1 MEESANKEQR
11 KLTLTDK
18 FAREKERKDI
28 SDWKTIYLYR
38 EGTFL
43 RAFNASAWLLATFVY
58 NDEFRKQVGGK
69 QPLQV
74 QHLMSK
80 TNGDYIFAGFPVASI
95 DKYVT
100 MCDKRD
106 ENSDV
111 VVLTMYDIIAPLFQT
126 AEEYEEAY
134 AKYLASLPPA
144 KEKKDKPK
152 QQQKKQPRQLQQRTK
167 PMTLPT
173 HRKCRPTLPR
183 SSTTIRRSKATT
195 ATGGSGTPIPTNT
208 RTLASLR
215 EAEQCTLR
223 SSIVAM
229 HSICKTT
236 AATSKSA

>member
-1 MEESANKEQR
+1 MEESAEKEQR

-43 RAFNASAWLLATFVY
+43 RAFNASAWLLATYVY

-111 VVLTMYDIIAPLFQT
+111 VVLTMCDIIAPLFQT

-152 QQQKKQPRQLQQRTK
+152 QQQSFNSEDDGANI
-167 PMTLPT
+167 MA
-173 HRKCRPTLPR
+173 
-183 SSTTIRRSKATT
+183 S
-195 ATGGSGTPIPTNT
+195 GGLFEI
-208 RTLASLR
+208 LR
-215 EAEQCTLR
+215 
-223 SSIVAM
+223 SIVAYPLEE
-229 HSICKTT
+229 KTPLET
-236 AATSKSA
+236 VDEFRRLKRLALRMF

>member
-134 AKYLASLPPA
+134 AKYVASLPPA
-144 KEKKDKPK
+144 KDKKDKPK
-152 QQQKKQPRQLQQRTK
+152 QQQSFNSEDDGANV
-167 PMTLPT
+167 MA
-173 HRKCRPTLPR
+173 
-183 SSTTIRRSKATT
+183 S
-195 ATGGSGTPIPTNT
+195 GGLFDI
-208 RTLASLR
+208 LR
-215 EAEQCTLR
+215 
-223 SSIVAM
+223 SIVAYPLEE
-229 HSICKTT
+229 KTPLET
-236 AATSKSA
+236 VDEFRRLKRLALRMF

>member
-1 MEESANKEQR
+1 MEESADKEQR

-28 SDWKTIYLYR
+28 SDWKKIYLYR

-58 NDEFRKQVGGK
+58 NDDFRKQLGGK

-111 VVLTMYDIIAPLFQT
+111 VVLTMCDIIAPLFQT
-126 AEEYEEAY
+126 VEEYEEAY

-152 QQQKKQPRQLQQRTK
+152 QQLPFISEYNREHV
-167 PMTLPT
+167 MT
-173 HRKCRPTLPR
+173 
-183 SSTTIRRSKATT
+183 
-195 ATGGSGTPIPTNT
+195 
-208 RTLASLR
+208 R
-215 EAEQCTLR
+215 EGVFEILR
-223 SSIVAM
+223 SVVAYPLEE
-229 HSICKTT
+229 KTPLET
-236 AATSKSA
+236 VEEFRRLKRLALRMF

>member
-1 MEESANKEQR
+1 MEESAEKEQR

-28 SDWKTIYLYR
+28 SDWKKIYLYR

-43 RAFNASAWLLATFVY
+43 RAFNASAWLLATYVY

-111 VVLTMYDIIAPLFQT
+111 VVLTMCDIIAPLFQT

-152 QQQKKQPRQLQQRTK
+152 QQQSFNSEDDGANV
-167 PMTLPT
+167 MA
-173 HRKCRPTLPR
+173 
-183 SSTTIRRSKATT
+183 S
-195 ATGGSGTPIPTNT
+195 GGLFEI
-208 RTLASLR
+208 LR
-215 EAEQCTLR
+215 
-223 SSIVAM
+223 SIVAYPLEE
-229 HSICKTT
+229 KTPLET
-236 AATSKSA
+236 VDEFRRLKRLALRML

>member
-1 MEESANKEQR
+1 MEESAEKEQR

-18 FAREKERKDI
+18 FARDKERKDI

-111 VVLTMYDIIAPLFQT
+111 VVLTMCDIIAPPFQT
-126 AEEYEEAY
+126 VEEYEEAY

-144 KEKKDKPK
+144 KDKKDKPK
-152 QQQKKQPRQLQQRTK
+152 QQLPFISEYNREHV
-167 PMTLPT
+167 MT
-173 HRKCRPTLPR
+173 
-183 SSTTIRRSKATT
+183 
-195 ATGGSGTPIPTNT
+195 
-208 RTLASLR
+208 R
-215 EAEQCTLR
+215 EGVFEILR
-223 SSIVAM
+223 SVVAYPLEE
-229 HSICKTT
+229 KTPLET
-236 AATSKSA
+236 VDEFRRLKRLALRMF

>member
-1 MEESANKEQR
+1 MEESAEKEQR

-111 VVLTMYDIIAPLFQT
+111 VVLTMCDIIAPLFQT

-152 QQQKKQPRQLQQRTK
+152 QQQSFNSEDDGANV
-167 PMTLPT
+167 MA
-173 HRKCRPTLPR
+173 
-183 SSTTIRRSKATT
+183 S
-195 ATGGSGTPIPTNT
+195 GGLFEI
-208 RTLASLR
+208 LR
-215 EAEQCTLR
+215 
-223 SSIVAM
+223 SIVAYPLEE
-229 HSICKTT
+229 KTPLET
-236 AATSKSA
+236 VDEFRRLKRLALRML

>member
-1 MEESANKEQR
+1 MEEPANKEQR

-43 RAFNASAWLLATFVY
+43 RAFNASAWLLATYVY

-80 TNGDYIFAGFPVASI
+80 TNGDYIFAGFPVASM

-111 VVLTMYDIIAPLFQT
+111 VVLTMYDIIAPLLQT

-152 QQQKKQPRQLQQRTK
+152 QQQSFNSEDDGANV
-167 PMTLPT
+167 MA
-173 HRKCRPTLPR
+173 
-183 SSTTIRRSKATT
+183 S
-195 ATGGSGTPIPTNT
+195 GGLFEI
-208 RTLASLR
+208 LR
-215 EAEQCTLR
+215 
-223 SSIVAM
+223 SIVAYPLEE
-229 HSICKTT
+229 KTPLET
-236 AATSKSA
+236 VDEFRRLKRLALRMF

>member
-1 MEESANKEQR
+1 MEESADKEQR

-58 NDEFRKQVGGK
+58 NDEFRKQLGGK

-74 QHLMSK
+74 QHLMSN
-80 TNGDYIFAGFPVASI
+80 TNGDYIFAGFPVASM

-134 AKYLASLPPA
+134 SKYLASLPPA

-152 QQQKKQPRQLQQRTK
+152 QQQSFNSEDDGVNV
-167 PMTLPT
+167 MA
-173 HRKCRPTLPR
+173 
-183 SSTTIRRSKATT
+183 S
-195 ATGGSGTPIPTNT
+195 GGLFEI
-208 RTLASLR
+208 LR
-215 EAEQCTLR
+215 
-223 SSIVAM
+223 SIVAYPLEE
-229 HSICKTT
+229 KTPLET
-236 AATSKSA
+236 VDEFRRLKRLALRMF

>member
-1 MEESANKEQR
+1 MEESAEKEQR

-28 SDWKTIYLYR
+28 GDWKKIYLYR

-43 RAFNASAWLLATFVY
+43 RAFNASAWLLATYVY

-80 TNGDYIFAGFPVASI
+80 TNGDYIFAGFPVASM

-111 VVLTMYDIIAPLFQT
+111 VVLTMHDIIAPLFQT
-126 AEEYEEAY
+126 VEEYEEAY

-152 QQQKKQPRQLQQRTK
+152 QQQSFNSEDDGANV
-167 PMTLPT
+167 MA
-173 HRKCRPTLPR
+173 
-183 SSTTIRRSKATT
+183 S
-195 ATGGSGTPIPTNT
+195 GGLFEI
-208 RTLASLR
+208 LR
-215 EAEQCTLR
+215 
-223 SSIVAM
+223 SIVAYPLEE
-229 HSICKTT
+229 KTPLET
-236 AATSKSA
+236 VDEFRRLKRLALRMF

>member
-43 RAFNASAWLLATFVY
+43 RAFNASAWLLATYVY

-80 TNGDYIFAGFPVASI
+80 TNGDYIFAGFPVASM

-111 VVLTMYDIIAPLFQT
+111 VVLTMYDIIAPLLQT

-152 QQQKKQPRQLQQRTK
+152 QQQSFNSEDDGANV
-167 PMTLPT
+167 MA
-173 HRKCRPTLPR
+173 
-183 SSTTIRRSKATT
+183 S
-195 ATGGSGTPIPTNT
+195 GGLFEI
-208 RTLASLR
+208 LR
-215 EAEQCTLR
+215 
-223 SSIVAM
+223 SIVAYPLEE
-229 HSICKTT
+229 KTPLET
-236 AATSKSA
+236 VDEFRRLKRLALRMF

>member
-1 MEESANKEQR
+1 MEESADKEQR

-28 SDWKTIYLYR
+28 SDWKKIYLYR

-80 TNGDYIFAGFPVASI
+80 TNGDYIFAGFPVASM

-111 VVLTMYDIIAPLFQT
+111 VVLTMCDIIAPLFQT
-126 AEEYEEAY
+126 VEEYEEAY

-144 KEKKDKPK
+144 KDKKDKPK
-152 QQQKKQPRQLQQRTK
+152 QQQSFNSEDDGANV
-167 PMTLPT
+167 MA
-173 HRKCRPTLPR
+173 
-183 SSTTIRRSKATT
+183 S
-195 ATGGSGTPIPTNT
+195 GGLFEI
-208 RTLASLR
+208 LR
-215 EAEQCTLR
+215 
-223 SSIVAM
+223 SIVAYPLEE
-229 HSICKTT
+229 KTPLET
-236 AATSKSA
+236 VDEFRRLKRLALRMF

>member
-1 MEESANKEQR
+1 MEESAEKEQR

-111 VVLTMYDIIAPLFQT
+111 VVLTMCDIIAPLFQT
-126 AEEYEEAY
+126 VEEYEEAY

-152 QQQKKQPRQLQQRTK
+152 QQQSFNSEDDVANV
-167 PMTLPT
+167 MA
-173 HRKCRPTLPR
+173 
-183 SSTTIRRSKATT
+183 S
-195 ATGGSGTPIPTNT
+195 GGLFEI
-208 RTLASLR
+208 LR
-215 EAEQCTLR
+215 
-223 SSIVAM
+223 SIVAYPLEE
-229 HSICKTT
+229 KTPLET
-236 AATSKSA
+236 VDEFRRLKRLALRMF

>member
-1 MEESANKEQR
+1 MEESAEKEQR

-106 ENSDV
+106 ENCDV
-111 VVLTMYDIIAPLFQT
+111 VVLTMCDIISPLFQT
-126 AEEYEEAY
+126 VEEYEEAY

-152 QQQKKQPRQLQQRTK
+152 QQQSFNSEDDGANV
-167 PMTLPT
+167 MA
-173 HRKCRPTLPR
+173 
-183 SSTTIRRSKATT
+183 S
-195 ATGGSGTPIPTNT
+195 GGLFEI
-208 RTLASLR
+208 LR
-215 EAEQCTLR
+215 
-223 SSIVAM
+223 SIVAYPLEE
-229 HSICKTT
+229 KTPLET
-236 AATSKSA
+236 VDEFRRLKRLALRMF

>member
-1 MEESANKEQR
+1 MEESAEKEQR

-43 RAFNASAWLLATFVY
+43 RAFNASAWLLATYVY

-80 TNGDYIFAGFPVASI
+80 TNGDYIFAGFPVASM

-111 VVLTMYDIIAPLFQT
+111 VVLTMCDIISPLFQT
-126 AEEYEEAY
+126 VEEYEEAY

-152 QQQKKQPRQLQQRTK
+152 QQQSFNSEDDGANV
-167 PMTLPT
+167 MA
-173 HRKCRPTLPR
+173 
-183 SSTTIRRSKATT
+183 S
-195 ATGGSGTPIPTNT
+195 GGLFEI
-208 RTLASLR
+208 LR
-215 EAEQCTLR
+215 
-223 SSIVAM
+223 SIVAYPLEE
-229 HSICKTT
+229 KTPLET
-236 AATSKSA
+236 VDEFRRLKRLALRMF

>member
-28 SDWKTIYLYR
+28 SDWKKIYLYR

-43 RAFNASAWLLATFVY
+43 RAFNASAWLLATLVY
-58 NDEFRKQVGGK
+58 NDEFRNQVGGK

-106 ENSDV
+106 DNSDV

-134 AKYLASLPPA
+134 AKYLASLPPV

-152 QQQKKQPRQLQQRTK
+152 QQQSFNSEDDGANV
-167 PMTLPT
+167 MA
-173 HRKCRPTLPR
+173 
-183 SSTTIRRSKATT
+183 S
-195 ATGGSGTPIPTNT
+195 GGLFEI
-208 RTLASLR
+208 LR
-215 EAEQCTLR
+215 
-223 SSIVAM
+223 SIVAYPLEE
-229 HSICKTT
+229 KTPLET
-236 AATSKSA
+236 VDEFRRLKRLALRMF

>member
-1 MEESANKEQR
+1 MEESADKEQR

-28 SDWKTIYLYR
+28 SDWKKIYLYR

-111 VVLTMYDIIAPLFQT
+111 VVLTMCDIIAPLFQT
-126 AEEYEEAY
+126 VEEYEEAY

-152 QQQKKQPRQLQQRTK
+152 QQQSFNSEDDGANV
-167 PMTLPT
+167 MA
-173 HRKCRPTLPR
+173 
-183 SSTTIRRSKATT
+183 S
-195 ATGGSGTPIPTNT
+195 GGLFEI
-208 RTLASLR
+208 LR
-215 EAEQCTLR
+215 
-223 SSIVAM
+223 SIVAYPLEE
-229 HSICKTT
+229 KTPLET
-236 AATSKSA
+236 VDEFRRLKRLALRMF

>member
-1 MEESANKEQR
+1 MEESADKEQR

-106 ENSDV
+106 DNSDV
-111 VVLTMYDIIAPLFQT
+111 VVLTMCDIIVPLFQT
-126 AEEYEEAY
+126 VEEYEEAY

-152 QQQKKQPRQLQQRTK
+152 QQQSFNSEDDGANV
-167 PMTLPT
+167 MA
-173 HRKCRPTLPR
+173 
-183 SSTTIRRSKATT
+183 S
-195 ATGGSGTPIPTNT
+195 GGLFEI
-208 RTLASLR
+208 LR
-215 EAEQCTLR
+215 
-223 SSIVAM
+223 SIVAYPLEE
-229 HSICKTT
+229 KTPLET
-236 AATSKSA
+236 VDEFRRLKRLALRMF

>member
-1 MEESANKEQR
+1 MEESADKEQR

-18 FAREKERKDI
+18 FTREKERKDI
-28 SDWKTIYLYR
+28 SDWKKIYLYR

-80 TNGDYIFAGFPVASI
+80 TNGDYIFAGFPVASM

-111 VVLTMYDIIAPLFQT
+111 VVLTMCDIIAPLFQT

-152 QQQKKQPRQLQQRTK
+152 QQQSFNSEDDGANV
-167 PMTLPT
+167 MA
-173 HRKCRPTLPR
+173 
-183 SSTTIRRSKATT
+183 S
-195 ATGGSGTPIPTNT
+195 GGLFEI
-208 RTLASLR
+208 LR
-215 EAEQCTLR
+215 
-223 SSIVAM
+223 SIVAYPLEE
-229 HSICKTT
+229 KTPLET
-236 AATSKSA
+236 VDEFRRLKRLALRMF

>member
-1 MEESANKEQR
+1 MEESADKEQR

-43 RAFNASAWLLATFVY
+43 RAFNASAWLLATYVY

-111 VVLTMYDIIAPLFQT
+111 VVLTMYEIIAPLFQT
-126 AEEYEEAY
+126 VEEYEEAY

-152 QQQKKQPRQLQQRTK
+152 QQQSFNSEDDGANV
-167 PMTLPT
+167 MA
-173 HRKCRPTLPR
+173 
-183 SSTTIRRSKATT
+183 S
-195 ATGGSGTPIPTNT
+195 GGLFEI
-208 RTLASLR
+208 LR
-215 EAEQCTLR
+215 
-223 SSIVAM
+223 SIVAYPLEE
-229 HSICKTT
+229 KTPLET
-236 AATSKSA
+236 VDEFRRLKRLALRMF

>member
-1 MEESANKEQR
+1 MEEPAEKEQR

-28 SDWKTIYLYR
+28 SDWKKIYLYR

-111 VVLTMYDIIAPLFQT
+111 VVLTMYDIIAPLLQT

-144 KEKKDKPK
+144 KDKKDKPK
-152 QQQKKQPRQLQQRTK
+152 QQQSFNSEDDGANI
-167 PMTLPT
+167 MA
-173 HRKCRPTLPR
+173 
-183 SSTTIRRSKATT
+183 S
-195 ATGGSGTPIPTNT
+195 GGLFEI
-208 RTLASLR
+208 LR
-215 EAEQCTLR
+215 
-223 SSIVAM
+223 SIVAYPLEE
-229 HSICKTT
+229 KTPLET
-236 AATSKSA
+236 IDEFRRLKRLALRML

>member
-1 MEESANKEQR
+1 MEESADKEQR

-18 FAREKERKDI
+18 FAREKKRKDI
-28 SDWKTIYLYR
+28 SDWKKIYLYR

-58 NDEFRKQVGGK
+58 NDEFRKHVGGK

-95 DKYVT
+95 DKYVS

-111 VVLTMYDIIAPLFQT
+111 VVLTMCDIIAPLFQT

-152 QQQKKQPRQLQQRTK
+152 QQQSFNSEDDGANV
-167 PMTLPT
+167 MA
-173 HRKCRPTLPR
+173 
-183 SSTTIRRSKATT
+183 S
-195 ATGGSGTPIPTNT
+195 GGLFEI
-208 RTLASLR
+208 LR
-215 EAEQCTLR
+215 
-223 SSIVAM
+223 SIVAYPLEE
-229 HSICKTT
+229 KTPLET
-236 AATSKSA
+236 VDEFRRLKRLALRMF

>member
-28 SDWKTIYLYR
+28 SDWKKIYLYR

-111 VVLTMYDIIAPLFQT
+111 VVLTMCDIIAPLFQT
-126 AEEYEEAY
+126 VEEYEEAY

-152 QQQKKQPRQLQQRTK
+152 QQQSFNSEDDGENVMASGGLFEILRAVVAYPLEEKTPLETVDEF
-167 PMTLPT
+167 
-173 HRKCRPTLPR
+173 
-183 SSTTIRRSKATT
+183 RRLK
-195 ATGGSGTPIPTNT
+195 
-208 RTLASLR
+208 RLALR
-215 EAEQCTLR
+215 
-223 SSIVAM
+223 M
-229 HSICKTT
+229 F
-236 AATSKSA
+236 

>member
-1 MEESANKEQR
+1 MEESAEKEQR

-106 ENSDV
+106 ENCDV
-111 VVLTMYDIIAPLFQT
+111 VVLTMCDIISPLFQT
-126 AEEYEEAY
+126 VGEYEEAY

-152 QQQKKQPRQLQQRTK
+152 QQQSFNSEDDGANV
-167 PMTLPT
+167 MA
-173 HRKCRPTLPR
+173 
-183 SSTTIRRSKATT
+183 S
-195 ATGGSGTPIPTNT
+195 GGLFEI
-208 RTLASLR
+208 LR
-215 EAEQCTLR
+215 
-223 SSIVAM
+223 SIVAYPLEE
-229 HSICKTT
+229 KTPLET
-236 AATSKSA
+236 VDEFRRLKRLALRMF

>member
-1 MEESANKEQR
+1 MEESADKEQR

-43 RAFNASAWLLATFVY
+43 RAFNASAWLLATYVY

-80 TNGDYIFAGFPVASI
+80 TNGDYIFAGFPVASM

-111 VVLTMYDIIAPLFQT
+111 VVLTMCDIIAPLFQT
-126 AEEYEEAY
+126 VEEYEEAY

-152 QQQKKQPRQLQQRTK
+152 QQQSFNSEDDGANV
-167 PMTLPT
+167 MA
-173 HRKCRPTLPR
+173 
-183 SSTTIRRSKATT
+183 S
-195 ATGGSGTPIPTNT
+195 GGLFEI
-208 RTLASLR
+208 LR
-215 EAEQCTLR
+215 
-223 SSIVAM
+223 SIVAYPLEE
-229 HSICKTT
+229 KTPLET
-236 AATSKSA
+236 VDEFRRLKRLALRMF

>member
-1 MEESANKEQR
+1 MEESAEKEQR

-126 AEEYEEAY
+126 VEEYEEAY

-144 KEKKDKPK
+144 KDKKDKPK
-152 QQQKKQPRQLQQRTK
+152 QQQSFNSEDDGANI
-167 PMTLPT
+167 MA
-173 HRKCRPTLPR
+173 
-183 SSTTIRRSKATT
+183 S
-195 ATGGSGTPIPTNT
+195 GGLFEI
-208 RTLASLR
+208 LR
-215 EAEQCTLR
+215 
-223 SSIVAM
+223 SIVAYPLEE
-229 HSICKTT
+229 KTPLET
-236 AATSKSA
+236 VDEFRRLKRLALRMF

>member
-1 MEESANKEQR
+1 MEESADKEQR

-28 SDWKTIYLYR
+28 SDWKKIYLYR

-43 RAFNASAWLLATFVY
+43 RAFNASAWLLATYVY

-111 VVLTMYDIIAPLFQT
+111 VVLTMHDIIAPMFQT
-126 AEEYEEAY
+126 VEEYEEAY

-152 QQQKKQPRQLQQRTK
+152 QQLPFISEVNREHV
-167 PMTLPT
+167 MT
-173 HRKCRPTLPR
+173 
-183 SSTTIRRSKATT
+183 
-195 ATGGSGTPIPTNT
+195 
-208 RTLASLR
+208 R
-215 EAEQCTLR
+215 EGVFEILR
-223 SSIVAM
+223 SVVAYPLEE
-229 HSICKTT
+229 KTPLET
-236 AATSKSA
+236 VEEFRRLKRLALRMF

>member
-1 MEESANKEQR
+1 MEESAEKEQR

-28 SDWKTIYLYR
+28 SDWKKIYLYR

-43 RAFNASAWLLATFVY
+43 RAFNASAWLLATYVY

-80 TNGDYIFAGFPVASI
+80 TNGDYIFAGFPVASM

-152 QQQKKQPRQLQQRTK
+152 QQQSFDSEDDGANV
-167 PMTLPT
+167 MA
-173 HRKCRPTLPR
+173 
-183 SSTTIRRSKATT
+183 S
-195 ATGGSGTPIPTNT
+195 GGLFEI
-208 RTLASLR
+208 LR
-215 EAEQCTLR
+215 
-223 SSIVAM
+223 SIVAYPLEE
-229 HSICKTT
+229 KTPLET
-236 AATSKSA
+236 VDEFRRLKRLALRML

>member
-1 MEESANKEQR
+1 MEESADKEQR

-28 SDWKTIYLYR
+28 SDWKKIYLYR

-152 QQQKKQPRQLQQRTK
+152 QQQSFNSEDDGANV
-167 PMTLPT
+167 MA
-173 HRKCRPTLPR
+173 
-183 SSTTIRRSKATT
+183 S
-195 ATGGSGTPIPTNT
+195 GGLFEI
-208 RTLASLR
+208 LR
-215 EAEQCTLR
+215 
-223 SSIVAM
+223 SIVAYPLEE
-229 HSICKTT
+229 KTPLET
-236 AATSKSA
+236 VDEFRRLKRLALRMF

>member
-1 MEESANKEQR
+1 MEESADKEQR

-43 RAFNASAWLLATFVY
+43 RAFNASAWLLATYVY

-95 DKYVT
+95 DKYIT

-111 VVLTMYDIIAPLFQT
+111 VVLTMCDIIAPLFQT

-144 KEKKDKPK
+144 KDKKDKPK
-152 QQQKKQPRQLQQRTK
+152 QQQSFNSEDDGANI
-167 PMTLPT
+167 MA
-173 HRKCRPTLPR
+173 
-183 SSTTIRRSKATT
+183 S
-195 ATGGSGTPIPTNT
+195 GGLFEI
-208 RTLASLR
+208 LR
-215 EAEQCTLR
+215 
-223 SSIVAM
+223 SIVAYPLEE
-229 HSICKTT
+229 KTPLET
-236 AATSKSA
+236 VDEFRRLKRLALRML

>member
-1 MEESANKEQR
+1 MEESADKEQR

-43 RAFNASAWLLATFVY
+43 RAFNASAWLLATYVY

-80 TNGDYIFAGFPVASI
+80 TNGDYIFAGFPVASM

-144 KEKKDKPK
+144 KDKKDKPK
-152 QQQKKQPRQLQQRTK
+152 QQQSFNSEDDGANV
-167 PMTLPT
+167 MA
-173 HRKCRPTLPR
+173 
-183 SSTTIRRSKATT
+183 S
-195 ATGGSGTPIPTNT
+195 GGLFEI
-208 RTLASLR
+208 LR
-215 EAEQCTLR
+215 
-223 SSIVAM
+223 SIVAYPLEE
-229 HSICKTT
+229 KTPLET
-236 AATSKSA
+236 VDEFRRLKRLALRMF

>member
-1 MEESANKEQR
+1 MEESAEKEQR

-106 ENSDV
+106 ENCDV
-111 VVLTMYDIIAPLFQT
+111 VVLTMCDIISPLFQT
-126 AEEYEEAY
+126 VEEYEEAY

-152 QQQKKQPRQLQQRTK
+152 QQQSFNSEDDGANI
-167 PMTLPT
+167 MA
-173 HRKCRPTLPR
+173 
-183 SSTTIRRSKATT
+183 S
-195 ATGGSGTPIPTNT
+195 GGLFEI
-208 RTLASLR
+208 LR
-215 EAEQCTLR
+215 
-223 SSIVAM
+223 SIVAYPLEE
-229 HSICKTT
+229 KTPLET
-236 AATSKSA
+236 VDEFRRLKRLALRMF

>member
-1 MEESANKEQR
+1 MEESADKEQR

-43 RAFNASAWLLATFVY
+43 RAFNASAWLLATYVY

-111 VVLTMYDIIAPLFQT
+111 VVLTMCDIIAPLFQT
-126 AEEYEEAY
+126 VEEYEEAY

-152 QQQKKQPRQLQQRTK
+152 QQQSFNSEDDGANVMASGGLFEILRAVVAYPLEEKTPLETVDEF
-167 PMTLPT
+167 
-173 HRKCRPTLPR
+173 
-183 SSTTIRRSKATT
+183 RRLK
-195 ATGGSGTPIPTNT
+195 
-208 RTLASLR
+208 RLALR
-215 EAEQCTLR
+215 
-223 SSIVAM
+223 M
-229 HSICKTT
+229 F
-236 AATSKSA
+236 

>member
-1 MEESANKEQR
+1 MEESADKEQR

-18 FAREKERKDI
+18 FSREKERKDI
-28 SDWKTIYLYR
+28 SDWKKIYLYR

-43 RAFNASAWLLATFVY
+43 RAFNASAWLLATYVY

-111 VVLTMYDIIAPLFQT
+111 VVLTMCDIIAPLFQT
-126 AEEYEEAY
+126 VEEYEEAY

-144 KEKKDKPK
+144 KDKKDKSK
-152 QQQKKQPRQLQQRTK
+152 QQQSFNSEDDGANV
-167 PMTLPT
+167 MA
-173 HRKCRPTLPR
+173 
-183 SSTTIRRSKATT
+183 S
-195 ATGGSGTPIPTNT
+195 GGLFEI
-208 RTLASLR
+208 LR
-215 EAEQCTLR
+215 
-223 SSIVAM
+223 SIVAYPLEE
-229 HSICKTT
+229 KTPLET
-236 AATSKSA
+236 VDEFRRLKRLALRMF

>member
-1 MEESANKEQR
+1 MEESADKEQR

-43 RAFNASAWLLATFVY
+43 RAFNASAWLLATYVY

-111 VVLTMYDIIAPLFQT
+111 VVLTMCDIIAPLFQT

-152 QQQKKQPRQLQQRTK
+152 QQQSFNSEDDGANV
-167 PMTLPT
+167 MA
-173 HRKCRPTLPR
+173 
-183 SSTTIRRSKATT
+183 S
-195 ATGGSGTPIPTNT
+195 GGLFEI
-208 RTLASLR
+208 LR
-215 EAEQCTLR
+215 
-223 SSIVAM
+223 SIVAYPLEE
-229 HSICKTT
+229 KTPLET
-236 AATSKSA
+236 VDEFRRLKRLALRMF

>member
-1 MEESANKEQR
+1 MEESADKEQR

-28 SDWKTIYLYR
+28 SDWKKIYLYR

-58 NDEFRKQVGGK
+58 NDDFRKQLGGK

-111 VVLTMYDIIAPLFQT
+111 VVLTMCDIIAPLFQT
-126 AEEYEEAY
+126 VEEYEEAY

-152 QQQKKQPRQLQQRTK
+152 QQQSFNSEDDGANV
-167 PMTLPT
+167 MA
-173 HRKCRPTLPR
+173 
-183 SSTTIRRSKATT
+183 S
-195 ATGGSGTPIPTNT
+195 GGLFEI
-208 RTLASLR
+208 LR
-215 EAEQCTLR
+215 
-223 SSIVAM
+223 SIVAYPLEE
-229 HSICKTT
+229 KTPLET
-236 AATSKSA
+236 VDEFRRLKRLALRMF

>member
-1 MEESANKEQR
+1 MEESADKEQR

-43 RAFNASAWLLATFVY
+43 RAFNASAWLLATYVY

-111 VVLTMYDIIAPLFQT
+111 VVLTMCDIIAPLFQT
-126 AEEYEEAY
+126 VEEYEEAY

-144 KEKKDKPK
+144 KDKKDKPK
-152 QQQKKQPRQLQQRTK
+152 QQQSFNSEDDGANV
-167 PMTLPT
+167 MA
-173 HRKCRPTLPR
+173 
-183 SSTTIRRSKATT
+183 S
-195 ATGGSGTPIPTNT
+195 GGLFEI
-208 RTLASLR
+208 LR
-215 EAEQCTLR
+215 
-223 SSIVAM
+223 SIVAYPLEE
-229 HSICKTT
+229 KTPLET
-236 AATSKSA
+236 VDEFRRLKRLALRMF

>member
-1 MEESANKEQR
+1 MEESADKEQR

-18 FAREKERKDI
+18 FAREKDRKDI
-28 SDWKTIYLYR
+28 SDWKKIYLYR

-43 RAFNASAWLLATFVY
+43 RAFNASAWLLPTFVY

-152 QQQKKQPRQLQQRTK
+152 QQQSFNSEDDGANV
-167 PMTLPT
+167 M
-173 HRKCRPTLPR
+173 
-183 SSTTIRRSKATT
+183 A
-195 ATGGSGTPIPTNT
+195 SGDLFEI
-208 RTLASLR
+208 LR
-215 EAEQCTLR
+215 
-223 SSIVAM
+223 SIVAYPLEE
-229 HSICKTT
+229 KTPLET
-236 AATSKSA
+236 VDEFRRLKRLALRMF

>member
-1 MEESANKEQR
+1 MEESAEKEQR

-111 VVLTMYDIIAPLFQT
+111 VVLTMCDIIAPLFQT
-126 AEEYEEAY
+126 VEEYEEAY

-152 QQQKKQPRQLQQRTK
+152 QQQSFNSEDDGANV
-167 PMTLPT
+167 MA
-173 HRKCRPTLPR
+173 
-183 SSTTIRRSKATT
+183 S
-195 ATGGSGTPIPTNT
+195 GGLFEI
-208 RTLASLR
+208 LR
-215 EAEQCTLR
+215 
-223 SSIVAM
+223 SIVAYPLEE
-229 HSICKTT
+229 KTPLET
-236 AATSKSA
+236 VDEFRRLKRLALRMF